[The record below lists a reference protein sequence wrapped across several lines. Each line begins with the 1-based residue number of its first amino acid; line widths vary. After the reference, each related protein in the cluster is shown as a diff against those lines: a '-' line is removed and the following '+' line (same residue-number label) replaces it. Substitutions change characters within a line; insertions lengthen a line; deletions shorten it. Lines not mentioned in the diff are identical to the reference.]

1 MNNKSYDLFLKF
13 IETYKPQGF
22 VGINL
27 KEGLIIEIEK
37 MLTQND
43 QSFYMADMM
52 QLKVLYASNGNRDLT
67 GMTSGDLNPYHFMS
81 LTHPEDLNRRS
92 LGISQLIK
100 MSNELYKAQKG
111 TYLLSTTLR
120 HTNSVGNYSNYLVQ
134 CYLFYSSIPYKTV
147 FLTNIRTQIDW
158 CKKIK
163 YGYHFYV
170 GDDMSYFRFPDIEL
184 LNQGNVFTEREFEI
198 IKYIATG
205 LDSKDIAGKLFISQ
219 NTVNTHRRN
228 ILKKTH
234 KANISELILE
244 LKDQGV
250 L

>member
-1 MNNKSYDLFLKF
+1 
-13 IETYKPQGF
+13 
-22 VGINL
+22 
-27 KEGLIIEIEK
+27 
-37 MLTQND
+37 
-43 QSFYMADMM
+43 
-52 QLKVLYASNGNRDLT
+52 
-67 GMTSGDLNPYHFMS
+67 
-81 LTHPEDLNRRS
+81 
-92 LGISQLIK
+92 
-100 MSNELYKAQKG
+100 
-111 TYLLSTTLR
+111 
-120 HTNSVGNYSNYLVQ
+120 
-134 CYLFYSSIPYKTV
+134 
-147 FLTNIRTQIDW
+147 
-158 CKKIK
+158 
-163 YGYHFYV
+163 
-170 GDDMSYFRFPDIEL
+170 MSYFRFPDIEL